1 MKSNTD
7 HFISIEVIKGGFV
20 LSYPRGEDTLAQFGL
35 SSSTAS
41 FSIQRELFTSER
53 KLTQK
58 LKDVLASLDSPAGT
72 PEPSD
77 PS

>member
-20 LSYPRGEDTLAQFGL
+20 LSYPTPDDQPAYLG
-35 SSSTAS
+35 SSNNAAS
-41 FSIQRELFTSER
+41 FSTQREVFTSDR
-53 KLTQK
+53 KLAQK
-58 LKDVLASLDSPAGT
+58 VKEVLALLNSVEGT

>member
-20 LSYPRGEDTLAQFGL
+20 LTYPQPEDKLARFGL
-35 SSSTAS
+35 SSSSES
-41 FSIQRELFTSER
+41 FSTQREVFTSER